1 MKLLLDMNLPPA
13 WCTALRQDGHDAWHW
28 SAVGDRRATDY
39 FIMRF
44 AQANGY
50 VVITHDLDFSALLAA
65 TGARGPSVVLLRT
78 GNVSSSTAE
87 SFILR
92 ALRTCSRELTDGAIV
107 TADEA
112 GQRVRVLP
120 LRS

>member
-13 WCTALRQDGHDAWHW
+13 WCTALRRDGHDAHHW
-28 SAVGDRRATDY
+28 STVGDPRATDQ

-44 AQANGY
+44 AQANGF
-50 VVITHDLDFSALLAA
+50 VVITYDLDFGALLAA

-78 GNVSSSTAE
+78 GDVSSSEVE
-87 SFILR
+87 SLVLR
-92 ALRTCSRELTDGAIV
+92 ALRACANELAGGAIV
-107 TADEA
+107 TVDEA

-120 LRS
+120 LRA